1 MLNPI
6 PFRVTMESGPLAST
20 ANGLDYV
27 AYEDTFGRAF
37 ITDLANGY
45 YKAQMYVA
53 WHALHRTGQL
63 AMAFD
68 DFLALSPR
76 VTSQSSDDADPEL
89 DDVPPLE
96 GTTTPTS
103 S

>member
-6 PFRVTMESGPLAST
+6 PFRVTMESGPVYCVAT
-20 ANGLDYV
+20 GLDYV
-27 AYEDTFGRAF
+27 AYEDTFSRAF

-53 WHALHRTGQL
+53 WHALHRTGQIDGT
-63 AMAFD
+63 FE
-68 DFLALSPR
+68 DFLTLSPR
-76 VTSQSSDDADPEL
+76 VTSQGSDNADPEL

>member
-6 PFRVTMESGPLAST
+6 PFRVTMESGPLAAT

-45 YKAQMYVA
+45 YKAQMFVA
-53 WHALHRTGQL
+53 WHALLRTGQIVGT
-63 AMAFD
+63 FE

-76 VTSQSSDDADPEL
+76 VSSQGSDDADPEL
-89 DDVPPLE
+89 DAVPPLE

-103 S
+103 